1 MEFIFSIQ
9 DHEPAPFYLLDEVDA
24 ALDKK
29 NSEKLSEL
37 IRKYSQKAQYIV
49 ITHNDS
55 LISGADNLY
64 GVSMHQDGISHVVS
78 LKV

>member
-1 MEFIFSIQ
+1 M
-9 DHEPAPFYLLDEVDA
+9 LDEVDA

-37 IRKYSQKAQYIV
+37 IKRYSQKAQYIV

-55 LISGADNLY
+55 VISGADKLY
-64 GVSMHQDGISHVVS
+64 GVSMHKDGMSHVVS